1 MHHVNVNV
9 PLFILIFGLQSD
21 EEIFEAIRGG
31 SPDGHY
37 VEEELGCAY
46 ECYRLGIYD
55 RPSAMCYL
63 MENTSLTEY
72 LASIATMKPTS
83 TKLSRR

>member
-9 PLFILIFGLQSD
+9 PLILFRIFGLQSD

-31 SPDGHY
+31 SPATY
-37 VEEELGCAY
+37 VEEELGGCAY

-55 RPSAMCYL
+55 RPSALCYL

-72 LASIATMKPTS
+72 LASIATKPTS

>member
-1 MHHVNVNV
+1 MHHANVNV

-37 VEEELGCAY
+37 VEEELGCV
-46 ECYRLGIYD
+46 R
-55 RPSAMCYL
+55 M
-63 MENTSLTEY
+63 
-72 LASIATMKPTS
+72 
-83 TKLSRR
+83 LSSRDLRSSFRDVI